1 MIEIDTRGK
10 FNMFGDYTIN
20 SGVYDFKY
28 GGIVNKPFLIQKGGA
43 ISWNGNPFEANLDVT
58 AVYKAK
64 ANPGVLLPNF
74 NSNRKIEVDLVTRI
88 TGGLFSS
95 KQDLNIQLTN
105 VDPIIASELEFVLN
119 DNNVN
124 EKTTQFVSLLA
135 FDNFVNPDKV
145 DFNAGAT
152 ISSRASSALAA
163 AFSSLLST
171 PDDKFQLGLDYQ
183 QGNSGNDIDRLN
195 TDNQV
200 DVSVTT
206 QLGDKVI
213 INGKVGV
220 PIGAQTQSSVVGEV
234 KVEVLLNKDGNF
246 RGVIFNRQNEIQYS
260 TEEEGYTQGVG
271 LSYQVNFNTLSSLLK
286 KITLKKKKDTP

>member
-1 MIEIDTRGK
+1 M
-10 FNMFGDYTIN
+10 
-20 SGVYDFKY
+20 
-28 GGIVNKPFLIQKGGA
+28 
-43 ISWNGNPFEANLDVT
+43 
-58 AVYKAK
+58 
-64 ANPGVLLPNF
+64 
-74 NSNRKIEVDLVTRI
+74 
-88 TGGLFSS
+88 
-95 KQDLNIQLTN
+95 
-105 VDPIIASELEFVLN
+105 
-119 DNNVN
+119 
-124 EKTTQFVSLLA
+124 
-135 FDNFVNPDKV
+135 
-145 DFNAGAT
+145 
-152 ISSRASSALAA
+152 
-163 AFSSLLST
+163 ST

>member
-1 MIEIDTRGK
+1 
-10 FNMFGDYTIN
+10 
-20 SGVYDFKY
+20 
-28 GGIVNKPFLIQKGGA
+28 
-43 ISWNGNPFEANLDVT
+43 
-58 AVYKAK
+58 
-64 ANPGVLLPNF
+64 
-74 NSNRKIEVDLVTRI
+74 
-88 TGGLFSS
+88 
-95 KQDLNIQLTN
+95 
-105 VDPIIASELEFVLN
+105 
-119 DNNVN
+119 
-124 EKTTQFVSLLA
+124 LLA